1 MKSIFNYILLLP
13 LLCCITAC
21 SDELASRGDW
31 DTNTSFD
38 DGIAFTVSF
47 PEMGQTSRA
56 FGESTDINSL
66 DFFIFVFD
74 GNNLS
79 QIVSIPRSDTDWSDE
94 AKGRIKFKAKLQ
106 QTNNDA
112 TIHIIAIDDSDG
124 KFAAQISRV
133 GYGLEDIVMP
143 ALNVDYPKDAYW
155 QRVELGCRI
164 KTTIRDTGDEDL
176 ILEEGTEQQVG
187 AKFAVPVPLIRNFA
201 KISMSSIGADNKP
214 LTNFDI
220 KGFVI
225 INDLDKGSVV
235 PWYSPIGSTDLNYPQ
250 YCLYDSSSDKNIPKS
265 YEELTASG
273 YTGVAQA
280 GAKVRNTVAKV
291 GDYDENATEWKTI
304 VDETTGTTDAKYLY
318 ERPYNTSA
326 PLYVV
331 VYGYFHGNS
340 EYSGAYGYYKLSLGK
355 RDENTGLVTDYNV
368 IRNIRYNININEV
381 KGPGFGTLQEAMDG
395 PAFNNVSGDVS
406 TKSMTQISDGVD
418 MLMVNQLNF
427 VVTRFESDD
436 DKIHFRYRYL
446 TGVNTSSPTVANQ
459 LVKYKYDPVDNNTV
473 GIQPGDVVASFTE
486 AADYRE
492 KDGSIWKEVVITPN
506 EPTNE
511 LKQQKF
517 IVYSPPSTD
526 SDGTLGLSRI
536 INLVLRNPWDFVRME
551 VFPGIW
557 EDADTWPDFDPDKDD
572 SGLSYVGA
580 EIGDPL
586 TIFFELPAGLPEAMF
601 PLDFTFESDRQN
613 IENLPGAQAVVSSG
627 QSYFDGVNEQRIQYT
642 KTVRWE
648 DYAPDGQNS
657 TPASRI
663 FRARFATTTAIS
675 SLADDEYVST
685 VILHNAYFNN
695 AEDKFK
701 RAAGVTPEL
710 PIILFKS
717 WNMSAPDWSDI
728 IEQLRSGAS
737 ARYLTFGPIDGLS
750 FYSGGENNTTTYGG
764 LKSGNDTDGSSY
776 IQIYR
781 RNNATN
787 TNQMIISIPHPQR
800 ETTGK
805 GKLTIT
811 ASNATNSGTS
821 SVSPTITVT
830 GGSNLQA
837 VSGATFTTK
846 GEKSWIIN
854 VPSAAQ
860 TVGFTIIPSANTTG
874 IRIYEVRYEFWL
886 SPN

>member
-1 MKSIFNYILLLP
+1 MKSIFKYILLLP
-13 LLCCITAC
+13 LLCSFAAC
-21 SDELASRGDW
+21 SDELSYSGSFG
-31 DTNTSFD
+31 TNVSFE
-38 DGIAFTVSF
+38 DGITFTVSF

-56 FGESTDINSL
+56 FAESTDIKSL

-79 QIVSIPRSDTDWSDE
+79 QIVSIPHADTEWSDE
-94 AKGRIKFKAKLQ
+94 PNRIKFRAKLQ

-143 ALNVDYPKDAYW
+143 ALNVEYPKDAYW
-155 QRVELGCRI
+155 QRVELECKI
-164 KTTIRDTGDEDL
+164 KTTIRDTGDETL
-176 ILEEGTEQQVG
+176 ILEQGTEPEVE
-187 AKFAVPVPLIRNFA
+187 AKFAAPVPLIRNFA
-201 KISMSSIGADNKP
+201 KISMSSIGADKTP

-220 KGFVI
+220 IGFVI

-235 PWYSPIGSTDLNYPQ
+235 PWYSPVGSTDLYYPQ
-250 YCLYDSSSDKNIPKS
+250 YCSYDSSLRKNSPKS

-280 GAKVRNTVAKV
+280 GAKIKNTVAAV
-291 GDYDENATEWKTI
+291 GDYNEDVAEWKTT
-304 VDETTGTTDAKYLY
+304 VNLTNGTTDAKYLY

-326 PLYVV
+326 PLYVI
-331 VYGYFHGNS
+331 VYGYFRGNS
-340 EYSGAYGYYKLSLGK
+340 EYSGAYGYYKLLLGK
-355 RDENTGLVTDYNV
+355 RDENTGIVTDYNV
-368 IRNIRYNININEV
+368 IRNIHYNININEV
-381 KGPGFGTLQEAMDG
+381 KGPGFESLQEAMDG

-427 VVTRFESDD
+427 VVTKFESDD

-446 TGVNTSSPTVANQ
+446 TGVNTSNPTEANGT
-459 LVKYKYDPVDNNTV
+459 VKYKYDIADNNTV
-473 GIQPGDVVASFTE
+473 GIQPGDVVDSFTE
-486 AADYRE
+486 AANYTE
-492 KDGSIWKEVVITPN
+492 KDGSLWKEVVITPH

-517 IVYSPPSTD
+517 IVYSPPSTNPE
-526 SDGTLGLSRI
+526 GTLGLSRV
-536 INLVLRNPWDFVRME
+536 INLVLRNPWDFVGME

-557 EDADTWPDFDPDKDD
+557 KETDAWPDFDPDKDE

-580 EIGDPL
+580 EIGAPL
-586 TIFFELPAGLPEAMF
+586 TIYFELPAGLPEAMF

-613 IENLPGAQAVVSSG
+613 IENSPGAQAVVSSG
-627 QSYFDGVNEQRIQYT
+627 DSYFDGVKEHRIQYT

-657 TPASRI
+657 TPSSRI
-663 FRARFATTTAIS
+663 FRARFVTTTAIS

-701 RAAGVTPEL
+701 RSTNVIPNV
-710 PIILFKS
+710 PVS
-717 WNMSAPDWSDI
+717 RNWNMSDPDWSNI
-728 IEQLRSGAS
+728 IEQLSSGAS
-737 ARYLTFGPIDGLS
+737 ARRLTFGPIDGLS
-750 FYSGGENNTTTYGG
+750 FYSGDEDNRNTYGG
-764 LKSGNDTDGSSY
+764 LKSGTDDDGSKY

-781 RNNATN
+781 RNNGGNN
-787 TNQMIISIPHPQR
+787 TNQMNISLLHSPSNSAR
-800 ETTGK
+800 RGR
-805 GKLTIT
+805 LTIT
-811 ASNATNSGTS
+811 ASNSTNSGTS

-837 VSGATFTTK
+837 ESGTTFTTK
-846 GEKSWIIN
+846 EKRSWTIN
-854 VPSAAQ
+854 IPAAAT
-860 TVGFTIIPSANTTG
+860 TVEFSIIPSANTTG
-874 IRIYEVRYEFWL
+874 IRIYEASYEL
-886 SPN
+886 IE